1 MAESKL
7 KRGWLAKRREQKR
20 VKQEQRGPSAEAQQE
35 ERNAP
40 KNLDH
45 TVVARNAKKY
55 LTS

>member
-1 MAESKL
+1 MPSSTISRPSRNPASL
-7 KRGWLAKRREQKR
+7 G
-20 VKQEQRGPSAEAQQE
+20 VCVSAEAQQE

-45 TVVARNAKKY
+45 TAVARNAKKY

>member
-7 KRGWLAKRREQKR
+7 KRGRLAKRREQKR

-45 TVVARNAKKY
+45 TAVARNAKKY